1 MLALVFDIL
10 QQELPCGSDVGVEAV
25 GVDAVDGGAASV
37 TFWLW
42 AVVFP
47 CGAGVGVEA
56 AVGGT
61 TVTLWLL
68 QLWPVQHSMLQSSKV
83 QF

>member
-1 MLALVFDIL
+1 MNKNKGKHEARDFDIL
-10 QQELPCGSDVGVEAV
+10 QQELPCGSDVGRVE
-25 GVDAVDGGAASV
+25 
-37 TFWLW
+37 
-42 AVVFP
+42 
-47 CGAGVGVEA
+47 GVGVEA

-61 TVTLWLL
+61 TVTFWLL

>member
-10 QQELPCGSDVGVEAV
+10 KEELPCGSDVGVE
-25 GVDAVDGGAASV
+25 
-37 TFWLW
+37 
-42 AVVFP
+42 
-47 CGAGVGVEA
+47 GVGVEAA

-61 TVTLWLL
+61 TVTFWLL
-68 QLWPVQHSMLQSSKV
+68 QLWPAQHSMLQSSKV

>member
-10 QQELPCGSDVGVEAV
+10 QQELPCGSEVGVE
-25 GVDAVDGGAASV
+25 
-37 TFWLW
+37 
-42 AVVFP
+42 
-47 CGAGVGVEA
+47 GVGVEA

-61 TVTLWLL
+61 TVTFWLL

-83 QF
+83 QFWGCVSKAALNVAQAAALSEKRQEVK